1 MKFEPFELERIQS
14 LNENWVDVNL
24 SESGIDPMSLKE
36 LMSESELEEL
46 LSLPLGYGHTIGEP
60 KLRERIA
67 SLYEGHTASN
77 VLITSGSSEAIFLTA
92 TLLLS
97 GEDELLMMTPNYL
110 SMSGIA
116 KSLGSKVS
124 FIPLEEESDWSWNL
138 DKLRNTVSQN
148 TKLISLC
155 NPNNPTGSV
164 MKIEDMIEVARIA
177 NSVGAYIHSD
187 EVYIGAEI
195 GRPKTTSFQSLYENT
210 IVTSGLSKS
219 FAHPGIRIGWMAA
232 KEKLIEDAWGIKDY
246 TTISSSILSQYIACK
261 VLEPET
267 MKDIRVRTENLL
279 IRNLEAFNNW
289 VTPFSHFLSFIPPK
303 AGGFV
308 YVRYNIDVNSTNL
321 VHNLMKNESVF
332 VVPGDSFGMDGFFR
346 IGLGSDTRTFMRGL
360 DLITKGFHR
369 MFPEI
374 VLQPWGN

>member
-177 NSVGAYIHSD
+177 N
-187 EVYIGAEI
+187 
-195 GRPKTTSFQSLYENT
+195 
-210 IVTSGLSKS
+210 
-219 FAHPGIRIGWMAA
+219 
-232 KEKLIEDAWGIKDY
+232 
-246 TTISSSILSQYIACK
+246 
-261 VLEPET
+261 
-267 MKDIRVRTENLL
+267 
-279 IRNLEAFNNW
+279 
-289 VTPFSHFLSFIPPK
+289 
-303 AGGFV
+303 
-308 YVRYNIDVNSTNL
+308 
-321 VHNLMKNESVF
+321 
-332 VVPGDSFGMDGFFR
+332 
-346 IGLGSDTRTFMRGL
+346 
-360 DLITKGFHR
+360 
-369 MFPEI
+369 
-374 VLQPWGN
+374 